1 MALQDD
7 YEVRLS
13 SFQGPLDLLLFL
25 VRRSEV
31 DISDIPISMI
41 TEQYFGFLKNIHRV
55 DVELAGE
62 FLVMAATLVEIKSRT
77 LAPRAPSQIDTTGE
91 NRREAADPRFELVQQ
106 LLAYQQFRTAAGALD
121 RLRLESARRYVAG
134 SHGGGMIPDT
144 DENEFSVEIEDA
156 HVLDLVESFERIMQ
170 SVDISRLGDHRIEY
184 DDTPI
189 SLHQADLD
197 CHFNLIDVRDAA
209 DGLVRAMHRGRPG
222 VRYLIGGHNTRL
234 VHWLELLAT
243 MTNRPM
249 PRRRVPYALAL
260 TAGWF
265 SELWAD
271 TVSHRM
277 PMATVTGVRLTK
289 RTMSFDPSASLKELG
304 LQTRSVEESTR
315 DAVNWYRQEGW
326 I

>member
-91 NRREAADPRFELVQQ
+91 SRREAADPRFELVQQ

-189 SLHQADLD
+189 SLHQADLVD
-197 CHFNLIDVRDAA
+197 RLAHSERRRMTMQQIFTGRSRGEMI
-209 DGLVRAMHRGRPG
+209 GLFLA
-222 VRYLIGGHNTRL
+222 L
-234 VHWLELLAT
+234 LELARQQQVAVRQDDGDADIEIELLQLSPEPGTESVSPVLDSQIA
-243 MTNRPM
+243 
-249 PRRRVPYALAL
+249 AQES
-260 TAGWF
+260 AG
-265 SELWAD
+265 
-271 TVSHRM
+271 
-277 PMATVTGVRLTK
+277 
-289 RTMSFDPSASLKELG
+289 
-304 LQTRSVEESTR
+304 
-315 DAVNWYRQEGW
+315 
-326 I
+326 

>member
-77 LAPRAPSQIDTTGE
+77 LAPRTPTDVETTGE

-121 RLRLESARRYVAG
+121 RLRLESARRYGAG
-134 SHGGGMIPDT
+134 SHGGGLPPES

-170 SVDISRLGDHRIEY
+170 SVDISRLGDHRVEY

-189 SLHQADLD
+189 SLHQADLVD
-197 CHFNLIDVRDAA
+197 RLAHSERRRLTMQQIFTGRSRGEMI
-209 DGLVRAMHRGRPG
+209 GLFLA
-222 VRYLIGGHNTRL
+222 L
-234 VHWLELLAT
+234 LELA
-243 MTNRPM
+243 RQQQVAV
-249 PRRRVPYALAL
+249 RQDDGDADIEI
-260 TAGWF
+260 
-265 SELWAD
+265 ELLQLSPEPGTESGTESAVDTRTDLAD
-271 TVSHRM
+271 TEPDHL
-277 PMATVTGVRLTK
+277 A
-289 RTMSFDPSASLKELG
+289 RTNP
-304 LQTRSVEESTR
+304 
-315 DAVNWYRQEGW
+315 
-326 I
+326 

>member
-77 LAPRAPSQIDTTGE
+77 LAPRSPSQIDTTGE

-189 SLHQADLD
+189 SLHQADLVD
-197 CHFNLIDVRDAA
+197 RLAHSERRRMTMQQIFTGRSRGEMI
-209 DGLVRAMHRGRPG
+209 GLFLA
-222 VRYLIGGHNTRL
+222 L
-234 VHWLELLAT
+234 LELA
-243 MTNRPM
+243 RQQQVAV
-249 PRRRVPYALAL
+249 RQDDGDADIEI
-260 TAGWF
+260 
-265 SELWAD
+265 ELLQLSPEPGTESVAPVLDSHIAAQESAD
-271 TVSHRM
+271 
-277 PMATVTGVRLTK
+277 
-289 RTMSFDPSASLKELG
+289 
-304 LQTRSVEESTR
+304 
-315 DAVNWYRQEGW
+315 
-326 I
+326 

>member
-77 LAPRAPSQIDTTGE
+77 LAPRSPSQIDTTGE
-91 NRREAADPRFELVQQ
+91 SRREAADPRFELVQQ

-189 SLHQADLD
+189 SLHQADLVD
-197 CHFNLIDVRDAA
+197 RLAHSERRRMTMQQIFTGRSRGEMI
-209 DGLVRAMHRGRPG
+209 GLFLA
-222 VRYLIGGHNTRL
+222 L
-234 VHWLELLAT
+234 LELA
-243 MTNRPM
+243 RQQQVAV
-249 PRRRVPYALAL
+249 RQDDGDADIEI
-260 TAGWF
+260 
-265 SELWAD
+265 ELLQLSPEPGTESVSPVLDSQIAAQESAD
-271 TVSHRM
+271 
-277 PMATVTGVRLTK
+277 
-289 RTMSFDPSASLKELG
+289 
-304 LQTRSVEESTR
+304 
-315 DAVNWYRQEGW
+315 
-326 I
+326 

>member
-189 SLHQADLD
+189 SLHQADLVD
-197 CHFNLIDVRDAA
+197 RLAHSERRRMTMQQIFTGRSRGEMI
-209 DGLVRAMHRGRPG
+209 GLFLA
-222 VRYLIGGHNTRL
+222 L
-234 VHWLELLAT
+234 LELARQQQVAVRQDDGDADIEIELLQLSPEPGTESVSPVLDSQIAT
-243 MTNRPM
+243 QE
-249 PRRRVPYALAL
+249 
-260 TAGWF
+260 
-265 SELWAD
+265 SAD
-271 TVSHRM
+271 
-277 PMATVTGVRLTK
+277 
-289 RTMSFDPSASLKELG
+289 
-304 LQTRSVEESTR
+304 
-315 DAVNWYRQEGW
+315 
-326 I
+326 

>member
-189 SLHQADLD
+189 SLHQADLVD
-197 CHFNLIDVRDAA
+197 RLAHSERRRMTMQQIFTGRSRGEMI
-209 DGLVRAMHRGRPG
+209 GLFLA
-222 VRYLIGGHNTRL
+222 L
-234 VHWLELLAT
+234 LELARQQQVAVRQDDGDADIEIELLQLSPEPGTESVSPVLDSQIA
-243 MTNRPM
+243 
-249 PRRRVPYALAL
+249 AQES
-260 TAGWF
+260 AG
-265 SELWAD
+265 
-271 TVSHRM
+271 
-277 PMATVTGVRLTK
+277 
-289 RTMSFDPSASLKELG
+289 
-304 LQTRSVEESTR
+304 
-315 DAVNWYRQEGW
+315 
-326 I
+326 

>member
-77 LAPRAPSQIDTTGE
+77 LAPRTTTNVETTGE

-134 SHGGGMIPDT
+134 SHGGGMTPDT

-170 SVDISRLGDHRIEY
+170 SVDISRLGDHRVEY

-189 SLHQADLD
+189 SLHQADLVD
-197 CHFNLIDVRDAA
+197 RLAHSERRRMTMQQIFTGRSRGEMI
-209 DGLVRAMHRGRPG
+209 GLFLA
-222 VRYLIGGHNTRL
+222 L
-234 VHWLELLAT
+234 LELARQQQVAVRQDDGDSDIEIELLQLSPEPGTEIVTPVLDGQVAAEE
-243 MTNRPM
+243 N
-249 PRRRVPYALAL
+249 AL
-260 TAGWF
+260 
-265 SELWAD
+265 
-271 TVSHRM
+271 
-277 PMATVTGVRLTK
+277 
-289 RTMSFDPSASLKELG
+289 
-304 LQTRSVEESTR
+304 
-315 DAVNWYRQEGW
+315 
-326 I
+326 

>member
-31 DISDIPISMI
+31 DISDIPIAHI
-41 TEQYFGFLKNIHRV
+41 TEQYFSFLKNIHRV

-77 LAPRAPSQIDTTGE
+77 LAPHAPSDSAAPTD
-91 NRREAADPRFELVQQ
+91 RHREAADPRFELVQQ

-121 RLRLESARRYVAG
+121 RLRQESARRYVAG
-134 SHGGGMIPDT
+134 SHGGGMIPDS

-170 SVDISRLGDHRIEY
+170 SVDLSKLGDHRVEY

-189 SLHQADLD
+189 SLHQADL
-197 CHFNLIDVRDAA
+197 IDRLAHSQRRRMNMQQIFA
-209 DGLVRAMHRGRPG
+209 GRSRGEMIGLFLA
-222 VRYLIGGHNTRL
+222 L
-234 VHWLELLAT
+234 LELA
-243 MTNRPM
+243 RQQQVAI
-249 PRRRVPYALAL
+249 RQDDSDADIEI
-260 TAGWF
+260 
-265 SELWAD
+265 EL
-271 TVSHRM
+271 
-277 PMATVTGVRLTK
+277 
-289 RTMSFDPSASLKELG
+289 
-304 LQTRSVEESTR
+304 LQLSPEPEPGAESVAAIAENSGQK
-315 DAVNWYRQEGW
+315 N
-326 I
+326 

>member
-91 NRREAADPRFELVQQ
+91 SRREAADPRFELVQQ

-189 SLHQADLD
+189 SLHQADLVD
-197 CHFNLIDVRDAA
+197 RLAHSERRRMTMQQIFTGRSRGEMI
-209 DGLVRAMHRGRPG
+209 GLFLA
-222 VRYLIGGHNTRL
+222 L
-234 VHWLELLAT
+234 LELA
-243 MTNRPM
+243 RQQQVAV
-249 PRRRVPYALAL
+249 RQDDGDADIEI
-260 TAGWF
+260 
-265 SELWAD
+265 ELLQLSPEPGTESVSPVLDSQIAAQESAD
-271 TVSHRM
+271 
-277 PMATVTGVRLTK
+277 
-289 RTMSFDPSASLKELG
+289 
-304 LQTRSVEESTR
+304 
-315 DAVNWYRQEGW
+315 
-326 I
+326 

>member
-77 LAPRAPSQIDTTGE
+77 LAPRSPSQIDTTGE

-189 SLHQADLD
+189 SLHQADLVD
-197 CHFNLIDVRDAA
+197 RLAHSERRRMTMQQIFTGRSRGEMI
-209 DGLVRAMHRGRPG
+209 GLFLA
-222 VRYLIGGHNTRL
+222 L
-234 VHWLELLAT
+234 LELARQQQVAVRQDDGDADIEIELLQLSPEPGTESVSPVLDSQIA
-243 MTNRPM
+243 
-249 PRRRVPYALAL
+249 AQES
-260 TAGWF
+260 AG
-265 SELWAD
+265 
-271 TVSHRM
+271 
-277 PMATVTGVRLTK
+277 
-289 RTMSFDPSASLKELG
+289 
-304 LQTRSVEESTR
+304 
-315 DAVNWYRQEGW
+315 
-326 I
+326 

>member
-156 HVLDLVESFERIMQ
+156 HLLDLVESFERIMQ

-189 SLHQADLD
+189 SLHQADLVD
-197 CHFNLIDVRDAA
+197 RLAHSERRRMTMQQIFTGRSRGEMI
-209 DGLVRAMHRGRPG
+209 GLFLA
-222 VRYLIGGHNTRL
+222 L
-234 VHWLELLAT
+234 LELA
-243 MTNRPM
+243 RQQQVAV
-249 PRRRVPYALAL
+249 RQYDGDADIEI
-260 TAGWF
+260 
-265 SELWAD
+265 ELLQLSPEPGTESVSPVLDSQIAAQESAD
-271 TVSHRM
+271 
-277 PMATVTGVRLTK
+277 
-289 RTMSFDPSASLKELG
+289 
-304 LQTRSVEESTR
+304 
-315 DAVNWYRQEGW
+315 
-326 I
+326 

>member
-91 NRREAADPRFELVQQ
+91 SRREAADPRFELVQQ

-144 DENEFSVEIEDA
+144 EENEFSVEIEDA

-189 SLHQADLD
+189 SLHQADLVD
-197 CHFNLIDVRDAA
+197 RLAHSERRRMTMQQIFTGRSRGEMI
-209 DGLVRAMHRGRPG
+209 GLFLA
-222 VRYLIGGHNTRL
+222 L
-234 VHWLELLAT
+234 LELA
-243 MTNRPM
+243 RQQQVAV
-249 PRRRVPYALAL
+249 RQDDGDADIEI
-260 TAGWF
+260 
-265 SELWAD
+265 ELLQLSPEPGTESVAPVLDSHIAAQESAD
-271 TVSHRM
+271 
-277 PMATVTGVRLTK
+277 
-289 RTMSFDPSASLKELG
+289 
-304 LQTRSVEESTR
+304 
-315 DAVNWYRQEGW
+315 
-326 I
+326 

>member
-189 SLHQADLD
+189 SLHQADLVD
-197 CHFNLIDVRDAA
+197 RLAHSERRRMTMQQIFTGRSRGEMI
-209 DGLVRAMHRGRPG
+209 GLFLA
-222 VRYLIGGHNTRL
+222 L
-234 VHWLELLAT
+234 LELA
-243 MTNRPM
+243 RQQQVAV
-249 PRRRVPYALAL
+249 RQYDGDADIEI
-260 TAGWF
+260 
-265 SELWAD
+265 ELLQLSPEPGTESVSPVLDSQIAAQESAD
-271 TVSHRM
+271 
-277 PMATVTGVRLTK
+277 
-289 RTMSFDPSASLKELG
+289 
-304 LQTRSVEESTR
+304 
-315 DAVNWYRQEGW
+315 
-326 I
+326 

>member
-77 LAPRAPSQIDTTGE
+77 LAPRSPSQIDTTGE

-170 SVDISRLGDHRIEY
+170 SVDISRLGDHRVEY

-189 SLHQADLD
+189 SLHQADLVD
-197 CHFNLIDVRDAA
+197 RLAHSERRRMTMQQIFTGRSRGEMI
-209 DGLVRAMHRGRPG
+209 GLFLA
-222 VRYLIGGHNTRL
+222 L
-234 VHWLELLAT
+234 LELA
-243 MTNRPM
+243 RQQQVAV
-249 PRRRVPYALAL
+249 RQEDGDADIEI
-260 TAGWF
+260 
-265 SELWAD
+265 EL
-271 TVSHRM
+271 
-277 PMATVTGVRLTK
+277 
-289 RTMSFDPSASLKELG
+289 
-304 LQTRSVEESTR
+304 LQLSPEPGTENVAPVLDGQVAEEESAR
-315 DAVNWYRQEGW
+315 
-326 I
+326 

>member
-77 LAPRAPSQIDTTGE
+77 LAPRTSTEVETTGE

-144 DENEFSVEIEDA
+144 DDNEFSVEIEDA

-189 SLHQADLD
+189 SLHQADLVD
-197 CHFNLIDVRDAA
+197 RLAHSERRRMTMQQIFTGRSRGEMI
-209 DGLVRAMHRGRPG
+209 GLFLA
-222 VRYLIGGHNTRL
+222 L
-234 VHWLELLAT
+234 LELARQQQVAVRQDDGDADIEIELLQLSPEPGTENLA
-243 MTNRPM
+243 P
-249 PRRRVPYALAL
+249 VLD
-260 TAGWF
+260 GQ
-265 SELWAD
+265 
-271 TVSHRM
+271 V
-277 PMATVTGVRLTK
+277 AT
-289 RTMSFDPSASLKELG
+289 
-304 LQTRSVEESTR
+304 EES
-315 DAVNWYRQEGW
+315 AH
-326 I
+326 